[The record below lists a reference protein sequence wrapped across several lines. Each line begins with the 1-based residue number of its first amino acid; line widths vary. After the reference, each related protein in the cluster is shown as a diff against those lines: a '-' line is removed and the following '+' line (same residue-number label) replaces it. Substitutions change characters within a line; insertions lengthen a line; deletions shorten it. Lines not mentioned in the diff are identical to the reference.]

1 MYKNCVNG
9 LSPSLHKYSQP
20 QKRRSIKEN
29 LFQRADRRLTQ
40 IETSRV
46 FQPKKVNESFSTN
59 RNTEENSSFHSKEQK
74 TEPGTQDKLE
84 TLENLEKI
92 KNSIR
97 EIREES
103 IKTHKELKKLK
114 NKLEH
119 HSVQRNQLAKREPG
133 LDWPGNHSKVPDLGL
148 QIQELKGQLSQM
160 NQKLLSEQ
168 EMVRAK
174 AMENAG
180 LQFTA
185 FNLARRLKKIRSRR
199 EEVNSNTCK
208 LCQIF

>member
-20 QKRRSIKEN
+20 KKRRSIKEN
-29 LFQRADRRLTQ
+29 LFQRMDRRLSQ
-40 IETSRV
+40 IETSKV
-46 FQPKKVNESFSTN
+46 LQAKKVNDSFSTN
-59 RNTEENSSFHSKEQK
+59 KNTEENSSFNLKDQK
-74 TEPGTQDKLE
+74 TEPGTQDKFE
-84 TLENLEKI
+84 SIKNLEKI

-103 IKTHKELKKLK
+103 IKTHKELRNLK
-114 NKLEH
+114 NKINKNP
-119 HSVQRNQLAKREPG
+119 VQRNQLAKREQD
-133 LDWPGNHSKVPDLGL
+133 LDWPRNNSKVPDLGL

-168 EMVRAK
+168 EMIKVK
-174 AMENAG
+174 AMENVG
-180 LQFTA
+180 LQFTV
-185 FNLARRLKKIRSRR
+185 FNLTRKLKKIRNRR